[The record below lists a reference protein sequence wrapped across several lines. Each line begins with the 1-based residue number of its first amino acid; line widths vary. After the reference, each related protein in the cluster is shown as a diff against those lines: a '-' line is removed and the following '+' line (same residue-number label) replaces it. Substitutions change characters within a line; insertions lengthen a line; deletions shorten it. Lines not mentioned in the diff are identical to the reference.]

1 MKKSKKLFAL
11 LLCSTML
18 FAGCSGSADQETE
31 AETNAAADTEIVTRG
46 EFTASDYCTITEY
59 KGLKFAEK
67 DIAAS
72 EEDIQSEVDN
82 LIESAT
88 ELKDL
93 GEDVAAE
100 NGHVVNIDYTGY
112 LDGETFEGG
121 TGTGYDLE
129 LGSGS
134 FISGFEDGLV
144 GAKKGEEKELNL
156 TFPETYEN
164 NPDMAGKD
172 VVFKVTVNSV
182 QAYTTPEYTDELV
195 AANTEYKTTD
205 EYEKAIAAEIRE
217 NNLATVLADQ
227 LFANAEF
234 TEEYPESLQ
243 EYYET
248 MYISSYESMVQSY
261 YGMTLDEYLEAI
273 GETQETFLEEMGI
286 EGTIQSDLILCAVA
300 EQEGIVAEGEGY
312 EAFLAEEAES
322 RSIEVEEL
330 IEQYGDEELEFAYI
344 LNTAYEL
351 IYNSIVVE

>member
-31 AETNAAADTEIVTRG
+31 AETNAVADTEIVTRG
-46 EFTASDYCTITEY
+46 EFSASDYCTITEY

-217 NNLATVLADQ
+217 NNLATALADQ

-248 MYISSYESMVQSY
+248 IYISSYESMVQSY

-344 LNTAYEL
+344 SNTAYEL